1 MALSPTVTAQGPVAE
16 MEQPVH
22 THNDAFSFWKLPEDW
37 RDKLKPTLAASEAA
51 ARHYLLEEY
60 LNDRH
65 RRPPSWMKAYYPI
78 KKLMPRE
85 LRYFFNSLLIRAR
98 TQRAFPRWPCESAL
112 MDFWQQWLRESL
124 ALVGK
129 KEGWHLGFWPGGKK
143 CCIVL
148 THDVDS
154 ALGFERM
161 ERMAELE
168 EKHGFVSAWNL
179 PLAQYPLDWR
189 RVEKLRARGFEFGAH
204 GLCHDGQL
212 FRTRKNFDER
222 AQIIERLA
230 REHDLRGF
238 RAPSTLRCAEW
249 IATMAFD
256 YDSSF
261 SDTDPFEPQAGG
273 TCSIFPFFLAEMVE
287 LPYTLPQDH
296 TMIEILKRDPIP
308 IWTAKAH
315 WIAALGGMILVLTHP
330 DYSGAPPYL
339 GKYEELLKRL
349 RAIENSWCT
358 LPSAVAGWWRQRS
371 KLKLFLQDGE
381 PMNQGDKSGEAVAIP
396 LSAESLAR

>member
-1 MALSPTVTAQGPVAE
+1 MALSPTAIAGRPLADVSE
-16 MEQPVH
+16 PVH
-22 THNDAFSFWKLPEDW
+22 TRNDAFSFWKLPENW
-37 RDKLKPTLAASEAA
+37 RSELEPTLAASEAA
-51 ARHYLLEEY
+51 ARHYLFEEY

-65 RRPPSWMKAYYPI
+65 RRPPSWMRAYYPI
-78 KKLMPRE
+78 KNLIPRE
-85 LRYFFNSLLIRAR
+85 LRYFLNSVLIRAR
-98 TQRAFPRWPCESAL
+98 RQPAFPRWPCESAL
-112 MDFWQQWLRESL
+112 VDFWRQWLRESL
-124 ALVGK
+124 ALVGE

-168 EKHGFVSAWNL
+168 EKYGFVSAWNL
-179 PLAQYPLDWR
+179 PLDQYPLDWR
-189 RVEKLRARGFEFGAH
+189 RVEKIRARGFEFGAH

-212 FRTRKNFDER
+212 FRSRRNFDQR
-222 AQIIERLA
+222 APKIERLA

-238 RAPSTLRCAEW
+238 RAPSTLRCGEW

-261 SDTDPFEPQAGG
+261 SDTDPFEPQPGG
-273 TCSIFPFFLAEMVE
+273 TCSIFPFFMSEMVE

-296 TMIEILKRDPIP
+296 TLIEVLKRDPLP

-330 DYSGAPPYL
+330 DYCGAPPYL

-349 RAIENSWCT
+349 RAIEDSWCV
-358 LPSAVAGWWRQRS
+358 LPSAAAAWWRRRA
-371 KLKLFLQDGE
+371 KLRLFLQDAK
-381 PMNQGDKSGEAVAIP
+381 PLSQGDESGEAVAMP
-396 LSAESLAR
+396 LSPEALAL